1 VKNISFR
8 QPRYII
14 PLILLPFFFLF
25 FFIFRH
31 WNGSAQ
37 EAPVGQDSV
46 ATNQINPLMPGVA
59 KQVTEAP
66 VKDKFGA
73 YQEAF
78 KHSTDFTALEN
89 IDAPTLS
96 GRDGDL
102 SSVYSP
108 QDIAQLRAQKTLD
121 SLQQVMRAGQSD
133 IDQQMQAILQKKG
146 RRNDQGQGTYPPS
159 GRSQEEAFL
168 AEVQRM
174 NGTGASGNPMGNKRS
189 GGADAYTEQ
198 MMMFREQMKL
208 VDSIQQANQ
217 RSATGQ
223 SRSGVEASG
232 KKGSLPLDPASDS
245 LFTPLPVSLQPQV
258 SDRSRSL
265 GFHTLRNAGTSS
277 MVMAMIDQDV
287 KVNAGHRVRIRL
299 LQDIYVGGT
308 RVPKGT
314 YLYGQ
319 VTGFQTSRIN
329 LSITQVFLNGQTLP
343 VQLDVFDN
351 DGYLGLYV
359 PGSNFREFSKEIGT
373 QATRGL
379 SQLQTADQNDPVNS
393 LINQLFQTGTS
404 ATTKMIRKEKA
415 VLTYNY
421 SIYLQEKQ

>member
-1 VKNISFR
+1 MKNIPFR

-37 EAPVGQDSV
+37 AAPMGRDSV
-46 ATNQINPLMPGVA
+46 ATNQINPLMPGVG
-59 KQVTEAP
+59 KKITEEP
-66 VKDKFGA
+66 VKDKFEA
-73 YQEAF
+73 YQDAF
-78 KHSTDFTALEN
+78 KHNTDFTALEN
-89 IDAPTLS
+89 IDAAKQ
-96 GRDGDL
+96 DGLDGNL
-102 SSVYSP
+102 SSVYSSK
-108 QDIAQLRAQKTLD
+108 DIAQLRTQKTLD
-121 SLQQVMRAGQSD
+121 SLQLVMRSGQAD
-133 IDQQMQAILQKKG
+133 IDQQMQAIMQHKNQPNVKVKYAG
-146 RRNDQGQGTYPPS
+146 S
-159 GRSQEEAFL
+159 GRYQEEAFL
-168 AEVQRM
+168 AELQRM
-174 NGTGASGNPMGNKRS
+174 NGAAGSGLPASNNQQKGT
-189 GGADAYTEQ
+189 DAYTQQ

-217 RSATGQ
+217 KPALN
-223 SRSGVEASG
+223 G
-232 KKGSLPLDPASDS
+232 KSKSEGIGKETTLQLDPASDS
-245 LFTPLPVSLQPQV
+245 SFIPLPVSLEPN
-258 SDRSRSL
+258 SKNPNRSL
-265 GFHTLRNAGTSS
+265 GFHTLRNPGPPA
-277 MVMAMIDQDV
+277 MVAAMIDQDL

-314 YLYGQ
+314 YLYAQ

-329 LSITQVFLNGQTLP
+329 LSITQIFLNAKTLP
-343 VQLDVFDN
+343 VKLDVFDN

-359 PGSNFREFSKEIGT
+359 PESNFREFSKEIGT

-393 LINQLFQTGTS
+393 LLNNLFQTGTS

-421 SIYLQEKQ
+421 TIYLQEKQ

>member
-1 VKNISFR
+1 
-8 QPRYII
+8 
-14 PLILLPFFFLF
+14 
-25 FFIFRH
+25 
-31 WNGSAQ
+31 
-37 EAPVGQDSV
+37 
-46 ATNQINPLMPGVA
+46 
-59 KQVTEAP
+59 
-66 VKDKFGA
+66 
-73 YQEAF
+73 
-78 KHSTDFTALEN
+78 
-89 IDAPTLS
+89 
-96 GRDGDL
+96 
-102 SSVYSP
+102 
-108 QDIAQLRAQKTLD
+108 
-121 SLQQVMRAGQSD
+121 MRAGQSD

-146 RRNDQGQGTYPPS
+146 RRNDQGQAKFPPS

-174 NGTGASGNPMGNKRS
+174 NGTGASANPMVNKRS
-189 GGADAYTEQ
+189 SGTDTYTEQ
-198 MMMFREQMKL
+198 MMMFRAQMKL

-223 SRSGVEASG
+223 SRSSVEASG

-245 LFTPLPVSLQPQV
+245 SFTPLPVSLQPQV
-258 SDRSRSL
+258 NDRSRSL

-314 YLYGQ
+314 YLYAQ

>member
-1 VKNISFR
+1 MKNISFR

-31 WNGSAQ
+31 WNGSPPA
-37 EAPVGQDSV
+37 APVGLDTV

-59 KQVTEAP
+59 KQVSEEP

-78 KHSTDFTALEN
+78 KHNTDFTALEN
-89 IDAPTLS
+89 IDAPNES
-96 GRDGDL
+96 GGGGGL
-102 SSVYSP
+102 SSVYSA

-121 SLQQVMRAGQSD
+121 SLQQVMQVSQSE
-133 IDQQMQAILQKKG
+133 IDKQMQGIMQKKG
-146 RRNDQGQGTYPPS
+146 GRNDQGHSKYMSPS
-159 GRSQEEAFL
+159 RSQEEAFL
-168 AEVQRM
+168 AEVERM
-174 NGTGASGNPMGNKRS
+174 NRAGTSGDSTGNRATN
-189 GGADAYTEQ
+189 GTDAYTQQ

-217 RSATGQ
+217 RLTPGQAKSGSAVKG
-223 SRSGVEASG
+223 G
-232 KKGSLPLDPASDS
+232 KGSLSLDPASDS
-245 LFTPLPVSLQPQV
+245 SFTPLPVSLQPQGN
-258 SDRSRSL
+258 RERSL
-265 GFHTLRNAGTSS
+265 GFHTLRNAGTNS

-287 KVNAGHRVRIRL
+287 KVNAGHRIRIRL

-314 YLYGQ
+314 YLYAQ

-393 LINQLFQTGTS
+393 LINQLFQSGTS
-404 ATTKMIRKEKA
+404 ATTKMIRREKA

-421 SIYLQEKQ
+421 TIYLQEKQ

>member
-1 VKNISFR
+1 
-8 QPRYII
+8 
-14 PLILLPFFFLF
+14 LLPFFFLF

-37 EAPVGQDSV
+37 AAAVGQDTV

-59 KQVTEAP
+59 KQVTEEP

-78 KHSTDFTALEN
+78 KHNTDFTALEN

-96 GRDGDL
+96 GRDGGL

-108 QDIAQLRAQKTLD
+108 QDIAQLQAQKTLD

-146 RRNDQGQGTYPPS
+146 RRNDQGQAKFPPS

-174 NGTGASGNPMGNKRS
+174 NGTGASANPMVNKRS
-189 GGADAYTEQ
+189 SGTDTYTEQ
-198 MMMFREQMKL
+198 MMMFRAQMKL

-223 SRSGVEASG
+223 SRSSVEASG

-245 LFTPLPVSLQPQV
+245 SFTPLPVSLQPQV
-258 SDRSRSL
+258 NDRSRSL

-314 YLYGQ
+314 YLYAQ

>member
-1 VKNISFR
+1 MKNIPFR

-37 EAPVGQDSV
+37 AAPMGRDSV
-46 ATNQINPLMPGVA
+46 ATNQINPLMPGVG
-59 KQVTEAP
+59 KQITEEP
-66 VKDKFGA
+66 VKDKFEA
-73 YQEAF
+73 YQDAF
-78 KHSTDFTALEN
+78 KHNTDFTALEN
-89 IDAPTLS
+89 IDAAKQGGL
-96 GRDGDL
+96 DGNL
-102 SSVYSP
+102 SSVYSS

-121 SLQQVMRAGQSD
+121 SLQQTMRAGQAD
-133 IDQQMQAILQKKG
+133 IDQQMQAILQHKNRLNAKG
-146 RRNDQGQGTYPPS
+146 QVKYAGNS
-159 GRSQEEAFL
+159 RSQEEAFF
-168 AEVQRM
+168 AELQRM
-174 NGTGASGNPMGNKRS
+174 NGASASGLPYGNNPQRGT
-189 GGADAYTEQ
+189 DAYTQQ

-208 VDSIQQANQ
+208 VDSIQQASQ
-217 RSATGQ
+217 RP
-223 SRSGVEASG
+223 GVNG
-232 KKGSLPLDPASDS
+232 KTKSQGLGKETTYHWIQTVIPALFLCPLAWNPIVKI
-245 LFTPLPVSLQPQV
+245 LT
-258 SDRSRSL
+258 RSL
-265 GFHTLRNAGTSS
+265 GFHTLRNPGPPA
-277 MVMAMIDQDV
+277 MVAAMIDQDL

-314 YLYGQ
+314 YLYAQ

-329 LSITQVFLNGQTLP
+329 LSITQIFLNAQTLP
-343 VQLDVFDN
+343 VKLDVFDN

-359 PGSNFREFSKEIGT
+359 PESNFREFSKEIGT

-393 LINQLFQTGTS
+393 LLNNLFQTGTS

-421 SIYLQEKQ
+421 TIYLQEKQ

>member
-1 VKNISFR
+1 M
-8 QPRYII
+8 
-14 PLILLPFFFLF
+14 
-25 FFIFRH
+25 
-31 WNGSAQ
+31 
-37 EAPVGQDSV
+37 
-46 ATNQINPLMPGVA
+46 ATDQINPLMPGVA

-89 IDAPTLS
+89 IDAPILS

-102 SSVYSP
+102 SSVYSS

-133 IDQQMQAILQKKG
+133 IDQQMQAILQKKA
-146 RRNDQGQGTYPPS
+146 RRNDQGKYPSS

-174 NGTGASGNPMGNKRS
+174 NAAGASANPMGNKRS
-189 GGADAYTEQ
+189 NGTDAYTEQ
-198 MMMFREQMKL
+198 MMMFRAQMKL

-223 SRSGVEASG
+223 SKSAAAAQG

-245 LFTPLPVSLQPQV
+245 SFTPLPVSLQPQGH
-258 SDRSRSL
+258 DRSRSL

-314 YLYGQ
+314 YLYAQ

>member
-37 EAPVGQDSV
+37 AAVVGQDTV

-59 KQVTEAP
+59 KQVTEEP

-78 KHSTDFTALEN
+78 KHNTDFTALEN
-89 IDAPTLS
+89 INAPTLS
-96 GRDGDL
+96 GPDGGL

-108 QDIAQLRAQKTLD
+108 QDIAQLQAQKTLD
-121 SLQQVMRAGQSD
+121 SLQRVMRAGQSD
-133 IDQQMQAILQKKG
+133 IDQQMQAILQKKA
-146 RRNDQGQGTYPPS
+146 RRNDQGQATYPPS

-174 NGTGASGNPMGNKRS
+174 NGTGASGNPMGNMRS
-189 GGADAYTEQ
+189 SGTDNYTEQ

-217 RSATGQ
+217 RSATGL
-223 SRSGVEASG
+223 SRSGFEAVG

-245 LFTPLPVSLQPQV
+245 SFTPLPVSLQPQV
-258 SDRSRSL
+258 IDRSRSL

-277 MVMAMIDQDV
+277 MVIAMIDQDV

-314 YLYGQ
+314 YLYAQ